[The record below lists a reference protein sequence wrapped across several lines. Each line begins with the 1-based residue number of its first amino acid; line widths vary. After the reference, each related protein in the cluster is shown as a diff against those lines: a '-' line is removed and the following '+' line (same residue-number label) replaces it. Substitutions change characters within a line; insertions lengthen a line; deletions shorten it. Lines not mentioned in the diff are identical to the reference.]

1 MKRAMEDQLKRKEE
15 DEKIAK
21 EDEHKLFCYN
31 EYHRRYAKFSFIVFL
46 ERRRI
51 VKNCE
56 EDRNEINRSVYDRH
70 FDSITRL
77 GHSFVFSLLASKQ
90 ISNRVGNID

>member
-21 EDEHKLFCYN
+21 EDEQKLFCYN

-46 ERRRI
+46 EWRRI
-51 VKNCE
+51 VKKTE
-56 EDRNEINRSVYDRH
+56 MR
-70 FDSITRL
+70 
-77 GHSFVFSLLASKQ
+77 
-90 ISNRVGNID
+90 